1 MFLIVHKINIIMLA
15 RIGERSHFN
24 PEGQGS
30 FTHTFGDLHLYSIV
44 TPRKKKRTVAAGCI
58 ELRNKP
64 FENFSVNRI

>member
-44 TPRKKKRTVAAGCI
+44 TPRKKKELWLQAA
-58 ELRNKP
+58 
-64 FENFSVNRI
+64 